1 MSNKQPKLSDKI
13 DVLIDQIVN
22 LNKSI
27 NEVNISS
34 QEVKTNSDE
43 ESISLFS
50 DDVMLIQKIISRLN
64 KNQTEAIVN
73 RVLEIENI
81 TRIKSYKQ
89 YKYSLI
95 LIAFL
100 FLCNLL
106 FLVYNQ
112 KTISKINEKS
122 KDDEIIMMIEFF
134 KENPKNYATYVD
146 WLDKNRV
153 RKSN

>member
-13 DVLIDQIVN
+13 DVLIDQIVD

-34 QEVKTNSDE
+34 QEVKTNSDQ
-43 ESISLFS
+43 ESISIFT
-50 DDVMLIQKIISRLN
+50 DDVILIQKIISRLN

-73 RVLEIENI
+73 RMFEIENI
-81 TRIKSYKQ
+81 IRIRSNKQ

-95 LIAFL
+95 LVAFL

-106 FLVYNQ
+106 FLVYNL
-112 KTISKINEKS
+112 KTISKKSEKS
-122 KDDEIIMMIEFF
+122 KDDEKIMMIEFF

-146 WLDKNRV
+146 WLNKNRV

>member
-13 DVLIDQIVN
+13 DVLIDQIVD

-34 QEVKTNSDE
+34 QEVKTNSDQ
-43 ESISLFS
+43 ESISIFS
-50 DDVMLIQKIISRLN
+50 DDVILIQKIISRLN

-73 RVLEIENI
+73 RMFEIENI
-81 TRIKSYKQ
+81 IRIRSNKQ

-95 LIAFL
+95 LVAFL

-106 FLVYNQ
+106 FLVYNL
-112 KTISKINEKS
+112 KTISKKSEKS
-122 KDDEIIMMIEFF
+122 KDDEKIMMIEFF

-146 WLDKNRV
+146 WLNKNRV